1 MKLRLP
7 VAVAIIVGVLTL
19 ALTLTP
25 RDNLP
30 GNLNDLRLLLVEWA
44 ATLGAVALMVGVAN
58 LALVHLR
65 KVSALSAGWVY
76 SIFLLL
82 ALIIVFG
89 LGLLGMTNIPPY
101 ADTAR
106 EGTRFAFLY
115 IQTPVEAS
123 LAALL
128 LVVMVVAGARL
139 IRARRNWVAVLFII
153 VTLALIAGS
162 APLVGLEALG
172 GARDWLMQVPA
183 VGGARGI
190 LLGIA
195 LGTIATG
202 LRVIMGADHPYG
214 E

>member
-7 VAVAIIVGVLTL
+7 IAVAFTAGVLTL
-19 ALTLTP
+19 VLYFVAP
-25 RDNLP
+25 VKLP
-30 GNLNDLRLLLVEWA
+30 GDQDLRLLLVEWA
-44 ATLGAVALMVGVAN
+44 ATLGAVALLVGVAN
-58 LALVHLR
+58 LTLVHLR
-65 KVSALSAGWVY
+65 KVSALSAGWAY

-82 ALIIVFG
+82 ALSIVFG
-89 LGLLGMTNIPPY
+89 LGLLSITEIPPY

-106 EGTRFAFLY
+106 EGIRLAFLY

-139 IRARRNWVAVLFII
+139 IRARRNWAAVLFII
-153 VTLALIAGS
+153 VTLVLIAGF
-162 APLVGLEALG
+162 APLVGLEALS

-202 LRVIMGADHPYG
+202 LRVIMGTDHPYG